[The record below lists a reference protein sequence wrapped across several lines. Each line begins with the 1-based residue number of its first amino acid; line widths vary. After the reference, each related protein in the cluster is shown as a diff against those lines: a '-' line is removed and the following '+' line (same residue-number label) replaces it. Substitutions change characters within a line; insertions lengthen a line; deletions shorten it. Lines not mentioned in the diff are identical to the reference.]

1 MGIGKGNPLSIVGM
15 EGVNEMTA
23 QRKVAYKTLLGIE
36 FGDQCL
42 RAALVS
48 RTGDGTQIK
57 KQIQVPL
64 VLDPLAATPELLGQ
78 EIRNTLQQAGIRET
92 RCVICLPLKWLL
104 KHRMELPDLG
114 SDDQRSFIHL
124 HAEREFPFSL
134 GDLSISVSTFTA
146 SDGKRYVTI
155 LAIPLTYIRALEAA
169 CNVAGLRP
177 ISITVGVPVP
187 DTVPQDGGLLCVQQ
201 REAGID
207 VTVVGG
213 GGVVTLRWLASGDS
227 DGDQHTSDPD
237 DAVLREIRLTLS
249 ELPSPIRES
258 IRTILIQGVEPWRS
272 RFQSALVDRIRPF
285 IPAARI
291 DMTSDG
297 VGSNAPGVLP
307 LFVTLSRILNGQ
319 NRLFEFLPPKTGSFQ
334 RIVSRIS
341 SRGNL
346 FFGGIGAVVVFVAM
360 LAFLWQQMQLAQLE
374 SEWSAMKTP
383 VSEIEALQ
391 DKVRLF
397 RPWFGDSIPTL
408 NAILTLTEAFPEEG
422 VVWAKAVEIKDGSAI
437 SCEGY
442 ANGSA
447 ELLKVLDRLN
457 QDRRVTQLQVQQV
470 QGRSPTQFRLTLYWT
485 GE

>member
-1 MGIGKGNPLSIVGM
+1 
-15 EGVNEMTA
+15 
-23 QRKVAYKTLLGIE
+23 
-36 FGDQCL
+36 
-42 RAALVS
+42 
-48 RTGDGTQIK
+48 
-57 KQIQVPL
+57 
-64 VLDPLAATPELLGQ
+64 
-78 EIRNTLQQAGIRET
+78 
-92 RCVICLPLKWLL
+92 
-104 KHRMELPDLG
+104 
-114 SDDQRSFIHL
+114 
-124 HAEREFPFSL
+124 
-134 GDLSISVSTFTA
+134 
-146 SDGKRYVTI
+146 
-155 LAIPLTYIRALEAA
+155 
-169 CNVAGLRP
+169 
-177 ISITVGVPVP
+177 
-187 DTVPQDGGLLCVQQ
+187 
-201 REAGID
+201 
-207 VTVVGG
+207 
-213 GGVVTLRWLASGDS
+213 
-227 DGDQHTSDPD
+227 
-237 DAVLREIRLTLS
+237 
-249 ELPSPIRES
+249 
-258 IRTILIQGVEPWRS
+258 
-272 RFQSALVDRIRPF
+272 
-285 IPAARI
+285 
-291 DMTSDG
+291 MTSDG